1 MMKRILAGLLCLMTS
16 WAMAQPTSTA
26 LAFSGESPNALLQM
40 VEGKPQ
46 PLGELDTKE
55 ETVTLLTIHGS
66 NTVGESLAPS
76 LAMAYLKAK
85 GLQDVRVEETA
96 IKNEKVIKG
105 VLPSQAKTVQIKI
118 AAHGSSTGF
127 KGLMSGAADIWA
139 SSRPVKDKE
148 VDAAKQMAN
157 LRDENSEHVVG
168 IDGLAIIVHPENPVV
183 EVNTS
188 DLGRIFAGEI
198 TNWVELGG
206 PNLPISI
213 YARDNNSGT
222 WDSFKKM
229 VLGKTYKLSEK
240 AARYESSERLSD
252 NVSRDRGGIG
262 FIGMAFVRDA
272 KLLAIADGA
281 AQSLQPT
288 KLSVGTEDYALSRR
302 LFLYTDDNPSN
313 VYVQEFVRFSEG
325 VMGQEIVQTS
335 GFVSQNVSAI
345 NPELDDDLPKEYLTL
360 VNGAERLSVN
370 FRFQEG
376 SAKLDNKAIK
386 DIERLVYF
394 LKQRGQ
400 ENELLLIGFGDKRKN
415 ESRSK
420 LLSKLRAMAVRRELV
435 RHGVYPKET
444 TGYGEFNPVASFNG
458 SSRAKNR
465 RVEVWLR

>member
-1 MMKRILAGLLCLMTS
+1 MMKRIFTGLLCLMAS
-16 WAMAQPTSTA
+16 WASAQPTSTA
-26 LAFSGESPNALLQM
+26 LAFSGESPTDLLEM

-46 PLGELDTKE
+46 PLGVLDTKE
-55 ETVTLLTIHGS
+55 ESVTLLNIHGS

-76 LAMAYLKAK
+76 LAVAYLKAK
-85 GLQDVRVEETA
+85 GLEDVKVEETA
-96 IKNEKVIKG
+96 VKNEKVIKG
-105 VLPSQAKTVQIKI
+105 VLASQGKTVQIKI

-148 VDAAKQMAN
+148 VDAAKLMTN
-157 LRDENSEHVVG
+157 LRDQNSEHVVG
-168 IDGLAIIVHPENPVV
+168 IDGLAIIVHPENSV
-183 EVNTS
+183 TS
-188 DLGRIFAGEI
+188 VTTENLGRIFSGDI
-198 TNWVELGG
+198 TNWSELGG
-206 PNLPISI
+206 PNLAISL
-213 YARDNNSGT
+213 YARDDNSGT

-229 VLGKTYKLSEK
+229 VLGKTYKLSAA

-272 KLLAIADGA
+272 KLLAIADGP
-281 AQSLQPT
+281 AQALQPT

-302 LFLYTDDNPSN
+302 LFLYSDDNPAN
-313 VYVQEFVRFSEG
+313 LYVHEFIRFAEG
-325 VMGQEIVQTS
+325 IRGQEIVQLS

-345 NPELDDDLPKEYLTL
+345 NPELDEDLPQEYVTL

-400 ENELLLIGFGDKRKN
+400 ENELMLIGFGDKRKN

-458 SSRAKNR
+458 SGRSKNR